1 MNKPVYLSLLMLSI
15 SKIVSSGMIAQ
26 SRNMEKRQSSSTWIQ
41 RALKTEDV
49 YVDIAKDVEARFGT
63 SNFELKRPLL
73 SEKKKTYSV
82 NGELDGKI
90 MIESV
95 ALRLKTNSYLI
106 GNGDTNRKA
115 NITKK
120 YVIK

>member
-1 MNKPVYLSLLMLSI
+1 MYKPVYLRLLMLSI
-15 SKIVSSGMIAQ
+15 SKIVSSGMITQ

-73 SEKKKTYSV
+73 SEKNKNV
-82 NGELDGKI
+82 FGE
-90 MIESV
+90 
-95 ALRLKTNSYLI
+95 R
-106 GNGDTNRKA
+106 
-115 NITKK
+115 
-120 YVIK
+120 